1 VRSEAEVNA
10 VTSFVAVGLNDSE
23 ISRRTGIPRSTVRD
37 WRRGGRRNGRRVA
50 PDDACSACG
59 HPRHDFAALPERDY
73 AYLLG
78 AYLGD
83 GHITRHRRGVHRL
96 TIYCSL
102 MHINIAWWIT
112 LATEAVIGRRVAIRA
127 APREAVIYVQSYSKQ
142 WPCLLPQHGPGV
154 KHARRIALVDW
165 QQRIV
170 DAHPDQLVRGLIH
183 SDGCRVINRIRH
195 PCKTYAYPRYE
206 FSNRSADI
214 RRIFCDAC
222 DQLGVEWRIMTPS
235 VISIARRASVAKLD
249 AFIGPKR

>member
-1 VRSEAEVNA
+1 VRSAAEVDA
-10 VTSFVAVGLNDSE
+10 VTSLVAAGFNDSE
-23 ISRRTGIPRSTVRD
+23 ISRRTGIPRSTVRG
-37 WRRGGRRNGRRVA
+37 WRRNGRRVA
-50 PDDACSACG
+50 PDDACPACG
-59 HPRHDFAALPERDY
+59 HPRHDFAALPGRDY

-83 GHITRHRRGVHRL
+83 GHITQHRRGVHRL
-96 TIYCSL
+96 TIYCTL

-127 APREAVIYVQSYSKQ
+127 APHEAVIYVQSYSKQ

-183 SDGCRVINRIRH
+183 SDGWRGINRVRH
-195 PCKTYAYPRYE
+195 PGRAYEYPRYQ

-214 RRIFCDAC
+214 TRIFCDAC
-222 DQLGVEWRIMTPS
+222 DQLGVEWRVMTRY